1 MKVDYERVF
10 EASPSPMAV
19 LTPDFVFLTANTAY
33 LRVTGRTRTDLVGQ
47 NIFDAFP
54 SNPDEPDE
62 PEAHGTEFLRAS
74 LERVVATRERD
85 TMAMQ
90 RYDVSPPDRPG
101 EFEERY
107 WSPINTPI
115 LGPDGTV
122 QLIVHRV
129 EEVTAFVQQLRKPR
143 DAESERAELEAMEA
157 DAYIRSRELQDLNE
171 RLRQTH
177 TRERETASALRQ
189 AFEQQQRFVL
199 DASHDLRNPIAGLLT
214 RLEVALSDPGADP
227 KQILCSLL
235 LDAQRLN
242 DIVADLLELARL
254 DTAATV
260 PAEPVDLGRLVV
272 DELEGRVLA
281 VPVTVQFDT
290 QVVVHVS
297 RIRLC
302 RVLGNLLANAERH
315 ATSLIQI
322 IISTDPPYAVMEV
335 IDDGPGI
342 PPAHRERVFERL
354 YRLDDARRQDP
365 GGTGLGL
372 PIAREIARAYG
383 GHLHCADHP
392 TGARLVLRLP
402 LAASLRPGRPRR

>member
-1 MKVDYERVF
+1 MGPEIDYERVF

-19 LTPDFVFLTANTAY
+19 LTSDFAFLAANAAY
-33 LRVTGRTRTDLVGQ
+33 LRVTGRGLGDLVGR

-74 LERVVATRERD
+74 LERVVATGERD

-90 RYDVSPPDRPG
+90 RYDVEPTDRPG

-107 WSPINTPI
+107 WSPVNTPI
-115 LGPDGTV
+115 LGPDGKV
-122 QLIVHRV
+122 MMIIHRV
-129 EEVTAFVQQLRKPR
+129 EEVTAFVQQLHRPR
-143 DAESERAELEAMEA
+143 DGDGARAELEAMVT
-157 DAYIRSRELQDLNE
+157 DVYVRSRELQELNE

-177 TRERETASALRQ
+177 SRERETASALRR
-189 AFEQQQRFVL
+189 AFEQQRRFVF
-199 DASHDLRNPIAGLLT
+199 DASHDLRNPITGLLS
-214 RLEVALSDPGADP
+214 RLEVALSDPDAEP
-227 KQILCSLL
+227 QQILRSLL
-235 LDAQRLN
+235 MDAERLN

-254 DTAATV
+254 DTAVPV

-272 DELEGRVLA
+272 EELEDRVLS

-290 QVVVHVS
+290 QVIVYVS

-302 RVLGNLLANAERH
+302 RVLGNLLSNAERH
-315 ATSLIQI
+315 AAGLIQVI
-322 IISTDPPYAVMEV
+322 VSTDPPDAVMEV

-342 PPAHRERVFERL
+342 PPADRERVFERL
-354 YRLDDARRQDP
+354 CRLDDARRQDP

-372 PIAREIARAYG
+372 SIAREIARAYG

-402 LAASLRPGRPRR
+402 LVV